1 MTGRVKRAD
10 VLRSLGLA
18 AWLVTSAACGAA
30 VSAPCKD
37 GATAPSTSA
46 IPSGPGTDANAPPAD
61 APPSLLVTLRPTPSP
76 TAKVSVR
83 VVARTIAGVDLRTW
97 SMARAARATLDG
109 GAVKFEDEKGAIDAK
124 WAEDAS
130 RSRATLARAVS
141 GELSV
146 SYAINAITPAYPTP
160 DAAMVDPDHLD
171 APGEALLLLPDALED
186 KGVPTSIEIVTDDIG
201 SKEFV
206 RAASSF
212 GFGKSRVTVA
222 SGRSLRS
229 ANFVAALMGKAVFEA
244 PEGLDEAVWM
254 GYTAFDPR
262 PASAD
267 MAGFRT
273 AVKQMFKPSDGTLA
287 TVLFLADARPTGTFV
302 VSRRTRGVV
311 IRVGPGETWSG
322 PMRIAAAAALLHE
335 WVGDRLWVG
344 PSDTA
349 HAGEAYWFT
358 EGVVRGLARDL
369 LFRFGLLTPAESA
382 AEVEGLALVSAT
394 SPVLRAEGAQTD
406 NASLGAR
413 VTQPGVTPVLIAR
426 GALYAAR
433 IDALIRQKS
442 GGKRA
447 LINVVT
453 ELYAKAATERS
464 ALPTSAWVDAIRAD
478 LGDAEASAFESMIG
492 QGKSIDVPDGAL
504 GPCFQRVPRVYT
516 AFALGFDRDATKRDE
531 KRRLQALDPKGPA
544 AVAGAKEGDELV
556 DVDFTEGRTDLP
568 VQLKV
573 RRGEKEID
581 LQYLPAGASGKG
593 HGWSRKKDVADEKC
607 AG

>member
-1 MTGRVKRAD
+1 MIRNDLLRA
-10 VLRSLGLA
+10 LGGLA
-18 AWLVTSAACGAA
+18 LVALSSGCGAA
-30 VSAPCKD
+30 PAGPCKD
-37 GATAPSTSA
+37 GAAIATPSATPA
-46 IPSGPGTDANAPPAD
+46 GPGVDANAPPTD
-61 APPSLLVTLRPTPSP
+61 APPALLVVLHPTPSP
-76 TAKVSVR
+76 SARVAVR
-83 VVARTIAGVDLRTW
+83 VVARSTLGVDLSTW
-97 SMARAARATLDG
+97 SMALGARGALE
-109 GAVKFEDEKGAIDAK
+109 GAVTFEDDKGALDAK
-124 WAEDAS
+124 WEDKGG

-141 GELSV
+141 GDLTA
-146 SYAINAITPAYPTP
+146 SYAIKGIAPAYPTP
-160 DAAMVDPDHLD
+160 EAAMVDPDHLD
-171 APGEALLLLPDALED
+171 APGEALMLLPDALED
-186 KGVPTSIEIVTDDIG
+186 KGVPTSIEIETGDIG

-222 SGRSLRS
+222 SGRALRS
-229 ANFVAALMGKAVFEA
+229 ANYVAALMGKAVFEA

-287 TVLFLADARPTGTFV
+287 TVLFLADARPGGSFV

-322 PMRIAAAAALLHE
+322 PVRIAAAAALLHE

-344 PSDTA
+344 PSDA
-349 HAGEAYWFT
+349 EHAGEAYWFT
-358 EGVVRGLARDL
+358 EGIVRDLARDL

-382 AEVEGLALVSAT
+382 AEVEALSALTAT

-406 NASLGAR
+406 NAALGRR
-413 VTQPGVTPVLIAR
+413 VAEPGVTPVLIAR
-426 GALYAAR
+426 GALYGAR

-447 LINVVT
+447 LINLVT
-453 ELYAKAATERS
+453 ELYAKAATAQS
-464 ALPTSAWVDAIRAD
+464 ALPTSAWVDAIRAE
-478 LGDAEASAFESMIG
+478 LGDAEATGFEAMIG
-492 QGKSIDVPDGAL
+492 QGKTIDVPDGAL

-516 AFALGFDRDATKRDE
+516 AFSLGFDVDATKRDVE
-531 KRRLQALDPKGPA
+531 RRLKALAPKGPA
-544 AVAGAKEGDELV
+544 AAAGAKEGDELV
-556 DVDFTEGRTDLP
+556 TVDVVEGRTDTP
-568 VQLKV
+568 VKLKV
-573 RRGEKEID
+573 KRGEKEIE

-593 HGWSRKKDVADEKC
+593 HGWSRKKDVAEEKC